1 MRKSLIMNLWCVYI
15 HVRIYTKRWNHIIIK
30 ENIKIL
36 MFLLIP
42 NYTDGIFRKGS
53 SYGKPNKFDSRCKQ
67 RMCLRAARVA
77 RMTGFYLTEEH
88 RPPFLELGCEDDRGP
103 RRSIRCP
110 RYDRL
115 SPAQTLAQTKIIKLN
130 IQMCNILYIIYI

>member
-1 MRKSLIMNLWCVYI
+1 
-15 HVRIYTKRWNHIIIK
+15 
-30 ENIKIL
+30 

-110 RYDRL
+110 RYDCL
-115 SPAQTLAQTKIIKLN
+115 SPAQTLAQTKIIKTKYLIFN
-130 IQMCNILYIIYI
+130 IKIDIKTQITKNYWVSPAKANTVLRIHIMIQ